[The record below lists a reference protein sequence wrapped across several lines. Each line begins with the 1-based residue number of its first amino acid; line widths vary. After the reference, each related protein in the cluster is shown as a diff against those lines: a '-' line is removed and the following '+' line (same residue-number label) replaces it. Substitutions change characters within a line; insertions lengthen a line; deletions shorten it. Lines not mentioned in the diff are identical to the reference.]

1 MSSILTAQQI
11 LLVNKKTLTFYWVL
25 DEVSR
30 IFHQIKGDTMNYRI
44 SSRTLK
50 AALTFIAGA
59 SSAHAQQQ
67 TIEKNLKVTVG
78 VPTTKVDENSQVA
91 EDLQKILNKSGH
103 TDYAIELDPSGL
115 IAKVIVK
122 EDPKNQ
128 SLNSLIKK
136 LNSQMKKKVV
146 IIEVEPAKITNGT
159 QDDL

>member
-1 MSSILTAQQI
+1 M
-11 LLVNKKTLTFYWVL
+11 K
-25 DEVSR
+25 
-30 IFHQIKGDTMNYRI
+30 YRI
-44 SSRTLK
+44 SVRTLK
-50 AALTFIAGA
+50 AALTVLAGA

-67 TIEKNLKVTVG
+67 MIEKNLIVTVG
-78 VPTTKVDENSQVA
+78 VPTTKVDENSKAA
-91 EDLQKILNKSGH
+91 EELQEILNKSGH
-103 TDYAIELDPSGL
+103 TNYAIELDPSGL
-115 IAKVIVK
+115 IAKIIVK